1 MTLLLSTFLK
11 RSKRSS
17 AREPDQNSTIF
28 RDFGRSSFGMF
39 SKLSKSSIAEKACSK
54 SAGMGWAGW
63 AGLAGWLTSLKSFS
77 WLGILNY
84 ILLNKLRFGR
94 RNARFPA

>member
-1 MTLLLSTFLK
+1 MTEFERGSEQVLK
-11 RSKRSS
+11 PSRNTA

-54 SAGMGWAGW
+54 SAGMGWLGW
-63 AGLAGWLTSLKSFS
+63 AGWLANFAKIF
-77 WLGILNY
+77 
-84 ILLNKLRFGR
+84 
-94 RNARFPA
+94 